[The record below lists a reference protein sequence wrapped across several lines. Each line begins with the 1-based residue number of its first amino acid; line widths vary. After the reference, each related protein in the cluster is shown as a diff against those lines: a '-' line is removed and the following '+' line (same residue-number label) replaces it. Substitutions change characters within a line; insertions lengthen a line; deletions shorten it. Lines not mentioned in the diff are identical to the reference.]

1 VKPDRVDGQKVA
13 GEHRVVDL
21 AQERAP
27 DVPVALWRGWIP
39 AHEPIVWLETR
50 PTGWRSAPS
59 HPLRSFR
66 PAAGAQ
72 RRERCAV
79 LGVCAPATSGAL
91 AEPAAARCRGPDSPG
106 ARSRA
111 RADARSHT
119 GRHDSR
125 DSALRV
131 NRRIDRESHSIP
143 IHAIHLPATL
153 PISPR
158 RGKFDQPRAVR
169 LRSRHPNNHSNER
182 AEL

>member
-1 VKPDRVDGQKVA
+1 MSTVRKSQASIESSRWRKNVRQMCRSRCGA
-13 GEHRVVDL
+13 GGFRL
-21 AQERAP
+21 TSRSCGSK
-27 DVPVALWRGWIP
+27 RGPP
-39 AHEPIVWLETR
+39 A
-50 PTGWRSAPS
+50 WRSAPS

-66 PAAGAQ
+66 PAAGA
-72 RRERCAV
+72 RRPERMRCAV
-79 LGVCAPATSGAL
+79 PGVCAPATSGAL
-91 AEPAAARCRGPDSPG
+91 AEPAAARCRGPDAPG

-169 LRSRHPNNHSNER
+169 LTSRHPNNHSNER